1 MKYLPDSKDAR
12 YSDILDAILEKD
24 INLAIGDAMLRTREY
39 FDNGTSGISS
49 LVQQHPEPA
58 VVQSIMATIE
68 NFDGDGR
75 IFRDCEFN
83 YSVMF
88 ARADQALY
96 ADYIEVSAEVDK

>member
-24 INLAIGDAMLRTREY
+24 INLAIGHAMLLTREY
-39 FDNGTSGISS
+39 FDNGTFGISS

-58 VVQSIMATIE
+58 VVRSIMATIE